1 MNHPIQHLVIMG
13 VAGSGKTT
21 TATLLSEHLGWIAAE
36 ADEFHP
42 AANIEKMTSGVPL
55 TDEDRWPWLSSIS
68 GWMSTQAQNG
78 RCTIITCSA
87 LKRSY
92 REVLAKA
99 EGQVHFVHLHGES
112 DVLAER
118 MQSRRGHFMPAS
130 LLPSQL
136 SALEPLAA
144 DEHGITVDILN
155 TPTQLT
161 AEILD
166 RLLLDIV

>member
-1 MNHPIQHLVIMG
+1 MTLPSQHLVIMG
-13 VAGSGKTT
+13 VAGSGKST

-42 AANIEKMTSGVPL
+42 AANIEKMSSGVPL
-55 TDEDRWPWLSSIS
+55 ADEDRWPWLASIT
-68 GWMSTQAQNG
+68 GWMSAQAQNG

-92 REVLAKA
+92 RQVLAEA
-99 EGQVHFVHLHGES
+99 EGQVHFVHLHGEAE
-112 DVLAER
+112 VLAER

-136 SALEPLAA
+136 STLEPLDD
-144 DEHGITVDILN
+144 DEPGITLDILR
-155 TPTQLT
+155 TPSQLS
-161 AEILD
+161 AEILN
-166 RLLLDIV
+166 RLLLPSP

>member
-1 MNHPIQHLVIMG
+1 MNHPSAHLVIMG

-21 TATLLSEHLGWIAAE
+21 TATQLSEHLGWIAAE
-36 ADEFHP
+36 ADEFHS

-55 TDEDRWPWLSSIS
+55 TDEDRWPWLSSITE
-68 GWMSTQAQNG
+68 WMSTQAQNG

-92 REVLAKA
+92 RQILAEA
-99 EGQVHFVHLHGES
+99 EGQVHFVHLHGEAV
-112 DVLAER
+112 VLAER

-136 SALEPLAA
+136 SALEPLEA
-144 DEHGITVDILN
+144 DESGITVDILKSPARI
-155 TPTQLT
+155 TE
-161 AEILD
+161 EILD
-166 RLLLDIV
+166 RLLLKNP

>member
-1 MNHPIQHLVIMG
+1 MNLPSQHLVIMG

-36 ADEFHP
+36 ADEFHS
-42 AANIEKMTSGVPL
+42 AANIEKMSSGVPL
-55 TDEDRWPWLSSIS
+55 ADEDRWPWLTSITE
-68 GWMSTQAQNG
+68 WMSTQAQNG

-92 REVLAKA
+92 RQVLAQA
-99 EGQVHFVHLHGES
+99 EGQVHFVHLHGEPE
-112 DVLAER
+112 VLAER

-136 SALEPLAA
+136 STLEPLED
-144 DEHGITVDILN
+144 DESGITVDILR
-155 TPTQLT
+155 TPAQIS

-166 RLLLDIV
+166 RLLLPSP

>member
-1 MNHPIQHLVIMG
+1 LNYPSQHLVIMG
-13 VAGSGKTT
+13 VAGSGKST

-36 ADEFHP
+36 ADEFHS
-42 AANIEKMTSGVPL
+42 AANIEKMTSGIPL
-55 TDEDRWPWLSSIS
+55 ADADRWPWLNSIAE
-68 GWMSTQAQNG
+68 WMSTQARNG

-92 REVLAKA
+92 RQVLESA
-99 EGQVHFVHLHGES
+99 EGQVHFVHLHGEP

-136 SALEPLAA
+136 SALEPLQ
-144 DEHGITVDILN
+144 DGESGITVDILR
-155 TPTQLT
+155 TPAQIS
-161 AEILD
+161 AEVLD
-166 RLLLDIV
+166 RLLLDTP

>member
-1 MNHPIQHLVIMG
+1 MG

-21 TATLLSEHLGWIAAE
+21 TATALSEHLGWIAAE

-55 TDEDRWPWLSSIS
+55 TDDDRWPWLFSIT

-92 REVLAKA
+92 RDVLAEA
-99 EGQVHFVHLHGES
+99 EGQVHFVHLNGQPE
-112 DVLAER
+112 VLAER

-136 SALEPLAA
+136 SALEPLGA
-144 DEHGITVDILN
+144 DEPGLTVDILK
-155 TPTQLT
+155 TPAQIT

-166 RLLLDIV
+166 RLLLDIA